1 MEKNKTRKKRAREKR
16 LSEVIAERRTTPNF
30 GPQPVGDAD
39 LKRILDAGLR
49 APSGYNTQPWR
60 FIVVRDPEQ
69 RKKLAAT
76 AMNQRRVAQA
86 PVVIVACGDSGSLKD
101 DDLEEMLRLAAE
113 HGFGTEE
120 SHDAV
125 RRNFPRFLES
135 LEMAVWL
142 NRQVMIAFTHMMLMA
157 EVLGYDTA
165 PLEGFWEDKVKQLLE
180 IPDTARVVALLCI
193 GQREGADKPF
203 GGRFAM
209 ARTVFGETWGRG
221 FISR

>member
-1 MEKNKTRKKRAREKR
+1 MAEPTNSTNEKR
-16 LSEVIAERRTTPNF
+16 LSQVIAERRTTPNF
-30 GPQPVGDAD
+30 SNEPVRDED
-39 LKRILDAGLR
+39 LQHIIEAGLH

-60 FIVVRDPEQ
+60 FVVVRDAEQ
-69 RKKLAAT
+69 RRKLAVA
-76 AMNQRRVAQA
+76 AMNQKRVAEA
-86 PVVIVACGDSGSLKD
+86 PVVIVACGDAGALKD

-113 HGFGTEE
+113 HGFGTEANHE
-120 SHDAV
+120 AV

-142 NRQVMIAFTHMMLMA
+142 NRQVMIAFTQMMLMA

-180 IPDTARVVALLCI
+180 IPDSARVVALLCI
-193 GQREGADKPF
+193 GHRQGPDKPF

-209 ARTVFGETWGRG
+209 KRTVFAESWGRP
-221 FISR
+221 FQRP

>member
-1 MEKNKTRKKRAREKR
+1 MAEPTNSTNEKR
-16 LSEVIAERRTTPNF
+16 LSQVIAERRTTPNF
-30 GPQPVGDAD
+30 SNEPVRDED
-39 LKRILDAGLR
+39 LQHIIEAGLH

-60 FIVVRDPEQ
+60 FVVVRDAEQ
-69 RKKLAAT
+69 RRKLAVA
-76 AMNQRRVAQA
+76 AMNQKRVAEA
-86 PVVIVACGDSGSLKD
+86 PVVIVACGDAGALKD

-113 HGFGTEE
+113 HGFGTEANHE
-120 SHDAV
+120 AV

-142 NRQVMIAFTHMMLMA
+142 NRQVMIAFTQMMLMA

-180 IPDTARVVALLCI
+180 IPDSAKVVALLCI
-193 GQREGADKPF
+193 GHRKGPDKPF

-209 ARTVFGETWGRG
+209 KRTVFAESWGRP
-221 FISR
+221 FQRP